1 MTRKTILIIAVLIVF
16 FGGVVVLKHDR
27 EGAGIREKI
36 TFAVA
41 KMYLSAPIYVAHDK
55 GFFAREGV
63 DVTLQPHLSGRDA
76 LASVINGQAQFASSA
91 ETPVMFAG
99 LKGEK
104 IFIIAS
110 IGDSNNHLKIVCR
123 KDRGITGPQDLRG
136 KTVGVLRGAAP
147 EYFLDVF
154 LTYNGLKKDNIHI
167 VDTKAE
173 ETTDAIAEGKID
185 AAVTWEPLLTA
196 QLKTLR
202 DNATL
207 LTNDRIYNLQWTIV
221 AGQAFVKVHRDT
233 VRKLLRALIKANEYI
248 ASNPG
253 DAKAI
258 TARHVSEESVSFSDY
273 IFDVRL
279 GQSLLLNL
287 ETQARWAIRYR
298 LTDKKD
304 VPNFLPMMFTEGLEA
319 IDPEA
324 VTVIHK

>member
-1 MTRKTILIIAVLIVF
+1 M
-16 FGGVVVLKHDR
+16 
-27 EGAGIREKI
+27 
-36 TFAVA
+36 
-41 KMYLSAPIYVAHDK
+41 
-55 GFFAREGV
+55 
-63 DVTLQPHLSGRDA
+63 
-76 LASVINGQAQFASSA
+76 
-91 ETPVMFAG
+91 
-99 LKGEK
+99 
-104 IFIIAS
+104 
-110 IGDSNNHLKIVCR
+110 
-123 KDRGITGPQDLRG
+123 
-136 KTVGVLRGAAP
+136 LRGAAP

-173 ETTDAIAEGKID
+173 EMTDAIAEGKID